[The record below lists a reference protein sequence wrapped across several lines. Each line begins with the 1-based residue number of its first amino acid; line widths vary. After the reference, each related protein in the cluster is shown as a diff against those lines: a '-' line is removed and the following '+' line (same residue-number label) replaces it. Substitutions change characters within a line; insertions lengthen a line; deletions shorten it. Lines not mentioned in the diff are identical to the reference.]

1 MPPKVCQNSQKSGI
15 NPGNKHSMVAQRKSS
30 TAQQAAFT
38 LKGNLMTLTVM
49 QLQSA
54 DAQAISAQLQITV
67 ATSPKFFTNMPV
79 VIDLQHLA
87 SLDSPIDFPV
97 IINLLREHGL
107 IPVGVSNGTPDQLSA
122 AQAAGMG
129 QLSQIKKE
137 SPKDSPRTPE
147 SKEHNQDASTPTKDS
162 PKTSESTEQAQ
173 NAQTHSNP
181 SPKISEGTASTQKGR
196 AKVIL
201 NPVRSGQQVY
211 AKGDLII
218 LAPVSAGA
226 EILADGNIHVY
237 STLRGRALAGV
248 QGDKSARIFC
258 SALQAELI
266 SIAGHYKLQENIP
279 TQTSPVQIFIEDDQ
293 LQIALLQ

>member
-1 MPPKVCQNSQKSGI
+1 
-15 NPGNKHSMVAQRKSS
+15 
-30 TAQQAAFT
+30 
-38 LKGNLMTLTVM
+38 MTLTVM

-54 DAQAISAQLQITV
+54 DVQAITAQLKQTV
-67 ATSPKFFTNMPV
+67 ATSPKFFTSMPL

-87 SLDSPIDFPV
+87 ALDSPIDFPL
-97 IINLLREHGL
+97 IIALLREHGL

-137 SPKDSPRTPE
+137 SP
-147 SKEHNQDASTPTKDS
+147 S
-162 PKTSESTEQAQ
+162 PKENAESSESTKHAQ
-173 NAQTHSNP
+173 NAPRNP
-181 SPKISEGTASTQKGR
+181 KDASQAPASTKVLAKNSQ

-266 SIAGHYKLQENIP
+266 SIAGHYKLQENINP
-279 TQTSPVQIFIEDDQ
+279 PSQTSPVQIFIEEDQ
-293 LQIALLQ
+293 LQITLIQ